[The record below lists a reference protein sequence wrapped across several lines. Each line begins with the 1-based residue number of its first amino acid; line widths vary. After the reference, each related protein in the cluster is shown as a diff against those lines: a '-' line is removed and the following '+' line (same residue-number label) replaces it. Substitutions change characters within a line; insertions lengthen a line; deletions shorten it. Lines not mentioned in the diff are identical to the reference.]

1 MAYVCAKG
9 FPNINGNQ
17 PVIEAT
23 TMVMVLVTVFSF
35 GTFTISALQT
45 LKIQT
50 GIPAN
55 DAVNLSANQSK
66 LLALEQRYLL
76 PFLHRKLA
84 LGRQGHA
91 AAHAAENHGEMA
103 GGEER
108 GEGGEEGGQGAH
120 SPVGR
125 GGLERRGS
133 ISGSFMHN
141 DLIDGLFRR
150 DSMAVP
156 APAPAAGGGAGGGSG
171 GGSGG
176 GGGLSSSPVLGSK
189 SSMGNSSSSGGGVF
203 GEGFAEEVEEEADDG
218 QSARVV

>member
-1 MAYVCAKG
+1 
-9 FPNINGNQ
+9 
-17 PVIEAT
+17 
-23 TMVMVLVTVFSF
+23 MVLVTVFSF

-84 LGRQGHA
+84 LGREGHA
-91 AAHAAENHGEMA
+91 AAHAAGRHGEE
-103 GGEER
+103 GEVEEG
-108 GEGGEEGGQGAH
+108 GEGGEEGGHGVH
-120 SPVGR
+120 SPVGK
-125 GGLERRGS
+125 GGLRRTGS
-133 ISGSFMHN
+133 TGTISGSFMHN

-150 DSMAVP
+150 DSMAP
-156 APAPAAGGGAGGGSG
+156 SAAGAAGVAN

-176 GGGLSSSPVLGSK
+176 GGGGAVLSSPVLGNIGGSGFGVLCG
-189 SSMGNSSSSGGGVF
+189 SNGGNSSSGGGVF
-203 GEGFAEEVEEEADDG
+203 GEGFGEGEEGVKDEAG